1 MSPSIAEAMQ
11 DLRKFMFENLYTNT
25 AAKGEEIKA
34 ELMVRELYGYYVVSP
49 DRMPADYY
57 RMIEEK
63 GEAPERVVCDYI
75 SGMTDQYS
83 MMKFREIFIPQSWSK
98 L

>member
-1 MSPSIAEAMQ
+1 
-11 DLRKFMFENLYTNT
+11 
-25 AAKGEEIKA
+25 
-34 ELMVRELYGYYVVSP
+34 MVRELYGYYINHP
-49 DRMPADYY
+49 EKMPADYY
-57 RMIEEK
+57 RMIEEN
-63 GEAPERVVCDYI
+63 GEAAERVVCDYI